1 MFCRR
6 GAVTPEE
13 LLFTDKAGKRLPL
26 HDVIYDGLDENYSA
40 RHGELARLIETGTPD
55 QRLDAATM
63 LASWGVPAGFA
74 AIATW
79 ARDPEK
85 VPWAGD
91 PVSVDRFSGADSAWE
106 LLADTVRISGEID
119 HRSADS
125 DAARDR
131 ATRAMLGIYDR
142 RSFGRSLMTVFDLD
156 RPLAGRV
163 AKEIGAAVDRTV
175 AAVKD
180 TTEFDLATQAAWLI
194 GGLAMVDDEH
204 AAMASQALIEGHAG
218 SRHRTR
224 MLKELAYSLGF
235 GTGPY
240 TKAVL
245 EALASAP
252 SAGVQAEAREALGRR
267 GNA

>member
-1 MFCRR
+1 MHSVPCRH

-13 LLFTDKAGKRLPL
+13 LLFTDNAGKRLPL
-26 HDVIYDGLDENYSA
+26 HDVIYDGLDEDYSA

-74 AIATW
+74 AITTW
-79 ARDPEK
+79 ARDPDK

-131 ATRAMLGIYDR
+131 ATKAMLGIYDR
-142 RSFGRSLMTVFDLD
+142 RSFGRSLMT
-156 RPLAGRV
+156 
-163 AKEIGAAVDRTV
+163 
-175 AAVKD
+175 D

-194 GGLAMVDDEH
+194 GGLAIVDDEH
-204 AAMASQALIEGHAG
+204 AAMASQALIKGHAG
-218 SRHRTR
+218 SRDRTR
-224 MLKELAYSLGF
+224 MLQELAYSLGF
-235 GTGPY
+235 GTGAY

-245 EALASAP
+245 EALAGAP
-252 SAGVQAEAREALGRR
+252 GDDVQAEARKALGRR
-267 GNA
+267 GHA